1 MRKKN
6 FLSYVAGFLTAAALF
21 GFCVPTLAASIQK
34 QLTATYKDIKLY
46 VDGKEVV
53 PKDAG
58 GNVVEP
64 FVSNGTT
71 YLPVRA
77 VGEAFGKEVTWD
89 GTTNSVYIGEKPAS
103 GVSVERTSFS
113 LGTMQYSID
122 SSWVSRDNV
131 DSRYHYAKFIGDA
144 LNGYI
149 YVQRSDLGM
158 DTSSETLA
166 NTALSS
172 LMDGFKNGDTI
183 SNLVPGKS
191 EKIAGHYA
199 QYGTFD
205 FISEK
210 MSLPGKIAFILDG
223 SQAYA
228 IVAIIQQSESA
239 KLDKIFSDV
248 IASVQFS
255 SSTENSTGNN
265 TGSSTEKTYEERL
278 KDVAKRSLMG
288 EEITYSKYLQI
299 KTGMTYI
306 EVAEIIG
313 DLGEI
318 TVQSGNITI
327 RSWQNSDYGV
337 ASILFTNGKVTTKSQ
352 AGL

>member
-34 QLTATYKDIKLY
+34 QITATYKDIKLY

-103 GVSVERTSFS
+103 ETTNHRTSFS
-113 LGTMQYSID
+113 LANLKYSVD
-122 SSWVSRDNV
+122 SSWGYKDDTNGRTHYTKTNIDENKSIIIVQNKKLNADVSNESAASSTLNV
-131 DSRYHYAKFIGDA
+131 FMNAFTKTFQ
-144 LNGYI
+144 N
-149 YVQRSDLGM
+149 V
-158 DTSSETLA
+158 
-166 NTALSS
+166 
-172 LMDGFKNGDTI
+172 
-183 SNLVPGKS
+183 VPGNI
-191 EKIAGHYA
+191 EKVAGRYA
-199 QYGTFD
+199 QYCTFD
-205 FISEK
+205 HAVANSNVSYPCK
-210 MSLPGKIAFILDG
+210 AAFILDG
-223 SQAYA
+223 TYVYT
-228 IVAIIQQSESA
+228 ITVVTPQSEA
-239 KLDKIFSDV
+239 TQLDKIFSDV

-255 SSTENSTGNN
+255 SSTESNTGN
-265 TGSSTEKTYEERL
+265 STEKTYEERL
-278 KDVAKRSLMG
+278 KEVAMRSLMG

-299 KTGMTYI
+299 RTGMTYI

-313 DLGEI
+313 DLGDI
-318 TVQSGNITI
+318 TAQSGNITI

-337 ASILFTNGKVTTKSQ
+337 ASIVFTDGKVTSKSQ
-352 AGL
+352 VGL